1 MYVDMAALDEECTR
15 LACLM
20 ADRSMEHLTIPE
32 ARSPEQQGADLEAE
46 FSSELERS
54 FARIV
59 AAGSDPECILPS
71 MLMGMAGK
79 LAILATDVSLR
90 ADPDTDA
97 AKVIRSIG
105 GR

>member
-1 MYVDMAALDEECTR
+1 MYVDMAALDEESVR

-32 ARSPEQQGADLEAE
+32 ARTPQEQGDALEAE

-71 MLMGMAGK
+71 LLMNMAGR
-79 LAILATDVSLR
+79 LAILATDVSLHGDR
-90 ADPDTDA
+90 DA
-97 AKVIRSIG
+97 SDVIRSIG

>member
-1 MYVDMAALDEECTR
+1 MYVDMSALDEECTR

-32 ARSPEQQGADLEAE
+32 ARSPEEQGAQLEAE
-46 FSSELERS
+46 FSSELEKS
-54 FARIV
+54 FARIA

-71 MLMGMAGK
+71 MLMEMAGK

-90 ADPDTDA
+90 GDRDA
-97 AKVIRSIG
+97 ATVIRSIG

>member
-1 MYVDMAALDEECTR
+1 MYVDMAALDEECVR

-32 ARSPEQQGADLEAE
+32 ARSPEEQGAALEVE

-54 FARIV
+54 FARLA

-71 MLMGMAGK
+71 MLMGMAGR
-79 LAILATDVSLR
+79 LAILATDVSLHDDR
-90 ADPDTDA
+90 DATD
-97 AKVIRSIG
+97 VIRSIG

>member
-1 MYVDMAALDEECTR
+1 MYVDMTALDEECTR

-20 ADRSMEHLTIPE
+20 ADRSMEHLSVPE
-32 ARSPEQQGADLEAE
+32 ACFPGEQGASLEAA
-46 FSSELERS
+46 FSSELEKA
-54 FARIV
+54 FARIA

-71 MLMGMAGK
+71 MLLGMAGK

-90 ADPDTDA
+90 GDRGATA
-97 AKVIRSIG
+97 VIRSIG

>member
-1 MYVDMAALDEECTR
+1 MHVDMAALDEECVR

-20 ADRSMEHLTIPE
+20 AERSMEHLTIPE
-32 ARSPEQQGADLEAE
+32 ARTPQEQGAALEAE

-71 MLMGMAGK
+71 MLMSMAGR
-79 LAILATDVSLR
+79 LAILATDVSLHGDR
-90 ADPDTDA
+90 DA
-97 AKVIRSIG
+97 AEVIRSIG

>member
-20 ADRSMEHLTIPE
+20 ADRSMEHLTVPE
-32 ARSPEQQGADLEAE
+32 PRTPEEQGAALEAE
-46 FSSELERS
+46 FSGELERS

-79 LAILATDVSLR
+79 LAILATDVSLHGDR
-90 ADPDTDA
+90 DA
-97 AKVIRSIG
+97 ATVIRSIG

>member
-1 MYVDMAALDEECTR
+1 MYVDMAVLDEECVR

-32 ARSPEQQGADLEAE
+32 ARTPQEQGAALEAE

-54 FARIV
+54 FARIA

-79 LAILATDVSLR
+79 LAILATDVSLHGDR
-90 ADPDTDA
+90 DA
-97 AKVIRSIG
+97 ATVIRSIG